1 MLREINT
8 KLNAF
13 EIYTI
18 FKDENEDYNLWV
30 DYKGLTTWFS
40 DYTQFDSKGK
50 ENLTYEEVKTLLS
63 KFGIELPKKANF
75 EDNGKG
81 NYSISLEMVKYKDN
95 YLDGQLTCEIS
106 ENNTISNFN
115 NKIISYK
122 PYKEYNILSLKDAYD
137 KILKGEFRLNN
148 VLRKDSNMNVTNA
161 KLTYVLDS
169 KGFYQMT

>member
-81 NYSISLEMVKYKDN
+81 SCAVWLPGAVHRQSY
-95 YLDGQLTCEIS
+95 DG
-106 ENNTISNFN
+106 NH
-115 NKIISYK
+115 
-122 PYKEYNILSLKDAYD
+122 
-137 KILKGEFRLNN
+137 R
-148 VLRKDSNMNVTNA
+148 
-161 KLTYVLDS
+161 
-169 KGFYQMT
+169 